1 MTTMIQPQPVH
12 YNRLVGLLHNSAAVV
27 RQETLETLIR
37 LALVTMHEIP
47 APQIRHVAREMMDDL
62 LSHYRQRYGD
72 VPLRSHHLRQV
83 VRGLAAE
90 MEQRYYA

>member
-1 MTTMIQPQPVH
+1 
-12 YNRLVGLLHNSAAVV
+12 
-27 RQETLETLIR
+27 
-37 LALVTMHEIP
+37 
-47 APQIRHVAREMMDDL
+47 MMDDL